1 MTKTEKAVTWAI
13 EIANDPAHGYDQDN
27 RWGTG
32 LRLFFTGNLRM
43 AAGWCTCKNKRSH
56 LYRKYEIR
64 LSVLRL

>member
-32 LRLFFTGNLRM
+32 LR
-43 AAGWCTCKNKRSH
+43 
-56 LYRKYEIR
+56 I
-64 LSVLRL
+64 VLHW